1 VWGKIQG
8 LVLSSPLKVFFHIS
22 CVTISKS
29 NSSHYSRS
37 NIERT
42 KQLLGRV
49 CLLLPSNLQIFEG
62 LYDTL
67 QVRKVK
73 WVYFVK
79 VYQYL
84 YLNHFSI
91 RHYSQKIKIFSA
103 F

>member
-1 VWGKIQG
+1 MIFLAFEPLWPTEWGKIQG
-8 LVLSSPLKVFFHIS
+8 LVLSSPLKVFFHIL

-49 CLLLPSNLQIFEG
+49 CPLVPSNLQIEG

-67 QVRKVK
+67 
-73 WVYFVK
+73 
-79 VYQYL
+79 
-84 YLNHFSI
+84 
-91 RHYSQKIKIFSA
+91 
-103 F
+103 